1 MRNEVQHV
9 TAGKRKIKDHRE
21 AANPYESKYGEHWEA
36 EMNERDPVL
45 KKVVCVTVLIDHIM
59 RETSTAHA
67 DTDRA
72 TDWMFY
78 HDALNQMTDKETR
91 VWMKQQ
97 TLQGKIIGR
106 G

>member
-1 MRNEVQHV
+1 MVYLATSLTH
-9 TAGKRKIKDHRE
+9 
-21 AANPYESKYGEHWEA
+21 
-36 EMNERDPVL
+36 VL

-72 TDWMFY
+72 TDWMIY

-97 TLQGKIIGR
+97 TLQGKPTGR

>member
-21 AANPYESKYGEHWEA
+21 AANPYESKYGECWEA

-45 KKVVCVTVLIDHIM
+45 KKVVCVTVLIDHMM

-72 TDWMFY
+72 TDWMIY

-91 VWMKQQ
+91 AWM
-97 TLQGKIIGR
+97 
-106 G
+106 